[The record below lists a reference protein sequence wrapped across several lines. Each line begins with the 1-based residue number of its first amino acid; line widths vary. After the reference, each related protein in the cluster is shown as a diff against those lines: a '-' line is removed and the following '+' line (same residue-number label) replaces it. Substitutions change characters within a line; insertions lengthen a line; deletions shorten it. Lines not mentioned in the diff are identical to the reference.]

1 VADAVLTEGA
11 ATAAPSRGARR
22 RRRSRDLT
30 PLLMLT
36 PAVLVFLCVQVF
48 PMVFSAGL
56 SFFQWDGLSPA
67 RFVGLDNFKAFLV
80 DDTILREL
88 FWRSVWNNV
97 RLAIY
102 LTVGVVLIAVPLA
115 TAMNAASQ
123 RANALFRTTLL
134 LPMVTAGIAV
144 FYAWTALLGAGGPV
158 VTVFDAIGI
167 GFLAPEGGWFSDP
180 KLALIGLAVVMI
192 WSNVPYAT
200 LFYLSGLQ
208 SIDGSVYEAA
218 RIDGANR
225 FQQLRHITWPL
236 LHPITLIVVTL
247 NVVYAMQSYE
257 MVYLMTNG
265 GPTYATNTVGLL
277 SYNLAFGVIGG
288 GSSQYGAAAAITWC
302 LVLGLA
308 LGFGSVRV
316 LRALVRRGRR

>member
-1 VADAVLTEGA
+1 MVFGRPQLLPSG
-11 ATAAPSRGARR
+11 TASRR
-22 RRRSRDLT
+22 RDSSASTTQGVPRRRQICAS
-30 PLLMLT
+30 
-36 PAVLVFLCVQVF
+36 C
-48 PMVFSAGL
+48 SG
-56 SFFQWDGLSPA
+56 
-67 RFVGLDNFKAFLV
+67 
-80 DDTILREL
+80 
-88 FWRSVWNNV
+88 RSVWNNI

-123 RANALFRTTLL
+123 RAGALFRTTLL

-144 FYAWTALLGAGGPV
+144 FYAWTALLGAGRPGRHRLRRDRDRRPR
-158 VTVFDAIGI
+158 
-167 GFLAPEGGWFSDP
+167 PEGGWISDP
-180 KLALIGLAVVMI
+180 KLALIGLAVVDDL
-192 WSNVPYAT
+192 VERPVRDA
-200 LFYLSGLQ
+200 LLPVGPAEHRRQRLPRRR
-208 SIDGSVYEAA
+208 GSTAPTASSSCA
-218 RIDGANR
+218 R
-225 FQQLRHITWPL
+225 ITWPL

-277 SYNLAFGVIGG
+277 GCNLAFGVIGG

-316 LRALVRRGRR
+316 LRALVRQGRR